1 MPLSEPSL
9 RDPVHTRTIVCRGF
23 HRADGMWD
31 IEGHLVDIKSYDF
44 HSQFRGD
51 IESGEPVHQ
60 MWLRLTVDDD
70 LVIRDAEAV
79 TDHSPFPICPA
90 IAPNFTRLKGMSITP
105 GFNTRVRELLG
116 GIEGCTHLVE
126 MIGPVATTAYQT
138 IYPYRERLRRQ
149 RGETDPAQ
157 PQPARRPR
165 FIDTCHG
172 WSSTGEIVK
181 QLYPDHYKGAPDPTA

>member
-1 MPLSEPSL
+1 MPLSEPNA
-9 RDPVHTRTIVCRGF
+9 REPVHTRTVMCRGF

-31 IEGHLVDIKSYDF
+31 IEGHLVDTKSYDF
-44 HSQFRGD
+44 HSQFRGRVV
-51 IESGEPVHQ
+51 SGEPVHQ
-60 MWLRLTVDDD
+60 MWLRLTVDDE
-70 LVIRDAEAV
+70 LVIREVEAV

-90 IAPNFTRLKGMSITP
+90 ITPNFARLKGMSIRP

-138 IYPYRERLRRQ
+138 IYPYRERLRRR
-149 RGETDPAQ
+149 RGEASPDQA
-157 PQPARRPR
+157 QPARRPR
-165 FIDTCHG
+165 FIDTCWG

-181 QLYPDHYKGAPDPTA
+181 QLYPDHYKGAPDPTP